1 MPMTNQALMQIIS
14 FTPHENVCLLTLVII
29 YYLCFEDDDIGSKEL
44 NNFTNL
50 LQSKIKRT

>member
-14 FTPHENVCLLTLVII
+14 FIPHENVCLLTIS

-44 NNFTNL
+44 NNFMKL